1 MRNPGYPARFIE
13 IVSTRAQE
21 RATEAAS
28 IRARIL
34 VVEDNPLVADAVSA
48 FLELRNCA
56 VSSCSTV
63 ECAEAMVR
71 DEQPDVVIID
81 YMLPDGNALDALPRL
96 RSRAP
101 STAVIILTGHGSIDL
116 AVRAIK
122 EGAEHFLTKPV
133 EMAALWVLVERLLEN
148 ARIRRNEKAKGARD
162 RNALDPF
169 AGVSRAIRELEEQA
183 RLVAAANS
191 PVLIQGETGSGK
203 GVLARWL
210 HAHSS
215 RSKEPFVDLNCAG
228 LSKDFLESELFG
240 HERGAFTGAVASK
253 QGLFETAHRG
263 TLFLDE
269 IGDVDAQVQPKL
281 LKVLE
286 EQRYRRLGEVRDRA
300 ADVRL
305 IAATHQDLR
314 VAQRERRFREDLYFR
329 ISTIR
334 LTMPP
339 LRERPEDIV
348 ALARQFLAR
357 FTAELSRGSLDFD
370 DGAEHAMRAYSWP
383 GNIREL
389 RNVIERAV
397 LLARSSVITER
408 DLRFDFYSEPST
420 SAPELDTL
428 TLDEL
433 EKLAVERALTRE
445 RGRVERAAARL
456 GIARS
461 SLYHRIRKF
470 GIDVSKY

>member
-1 MRNPGYPARFIE
+1 MATA
-13 IVSTRAQE
+13 VSVRREKANDAE
-21 RATEAAS
+21 G

-34 VVEDNPLVADAVSA
+34 IVDDHPLIRQTISEYLAQ
-48 FLELRNCA
+48 RQCA
-56 VSSCSTV
+56 VSHCETLHA
-63 ECAEAMVR
+63 AEQLVR
-71 DEQPDVVIID
+71 EQLPDVLIID
-81 YMLPDGNALDALPRL
+81 YMLPDGNALEVLPRL
-96 RSRAP
+96 RNAAP
-101 STAVIILTGHGSIDL
+101 SMAVIILTGYGSIDL

-133 EMAALWVLVERLLEN
+133 ELATLWVLVERILEN
-148 ARIRRNEKAKGARD
+148 ARIRRNETAQGTRQ
-162 RNALDPF
+162 RNGIDPF
-169 AGVSRAIRELEEQA
+169 AGVSRIIRELAEQA
-183 RLVAAANS
+183 QIVAGANS

-210 HAHSS
+210 HAHSA
-215 RSKEPFVDLNCAG
+215 RAKEPFVDLNCAG

-240 HERGAFTGAVASK
+240 HERGAFTGAVAAK

-269 IGDVDAQVQPKL
+269 IGDIDPQVQPKL

-286 EQRYRRLGEVRDRA
+286 EQRFRRLGEVRDRV

-305 IAATHQDLR
+305 LAATHENLH

-334 LTMPP
+334 LTMPS
-339 LRERPEDIV
+339 LRERPEDIP

-357 FTAELSRGSLDFD
+357 FAAELGRGTLAFD
-370 DGAEHAMRAYSWP
+370 QRAEEALRAYRWP

-397 LLARSSVITER
+397 LLTRAATLSER
-408 DLRFDFYSEPST
+408 DLHFDFHESGAA
-420 SAPELDTL
+420 APEFDSM
-428 TLDEL
+428 TLDQL
-433 EKLAVERALTRE
+433 EKAAVERALARE
-445 RGRVERAAARL
+445 RGRVGRAAARL

-470 GIDVSKY
+470 DIDLSRF